1 MKITIKYTTSD
12 GITWWDKSDAEQRET
27 DLANIADF
35 CTKNEIK
42 GVAHA
47 RNLILAWLEFGREMA
62 PDRGLAPE
70 EQPTEPDA

>member
-12 GITWWDKSDAEQRET
+12 GVIWEDKSDAEQRET

-35 CTKNEIK
+35 CARREIK

-47 RNLILAWLEFGREMA
+47 RNLILAWLEFDREMA
-62 PDRGLAPE
+62 LIADLTPKEHPAA
-70 EQPTEPDA
+70 PDA